1 MNVNEQTYHSIDAY
15 LNGELKGR
23 KLDEF
28 KAELR
33 TDKKLQKAV
42 ALQEEIIAAINENRE
57 AELRDYLTKHTAK
70 EALSKAPS
78 FRIWMLTAAAV
89 ALLIVAGVTLLPY
102 ISSSNKENTATDAK
116 PKPLK
121 SAPEEENT
129 STHSEEMEATVVD
142 TQTLAVNTPPEQT
155 IEDIEVVLEDEAN
168 TDALEEPESETIPII
183 EKDREMAENAVLD
196 ETDPVAKAQEDKKAV
211 AASKPSDK
219 PAVANVESTDIKVRG
234 DELLA
239 SRRYI
244 VPGIEPDFSVSET
257 RLDKVT
263 IETTSKEQNE
273 AAKQAPVK
281 GKDLTKNTNKNRS
294 IEVEFWKSVVNYKGY
309 QYDGSKVKL
318 YGVDQTKVLDFKELD
333 NRLYVKVEGKQ
344 YYLEKNTKYNRL
356 VQVTNPTL
364 LKVLN
369 E

>member
-33 TDKKLQKAV
+33 TDKNLQKAV

-121 SAPEEENT
+121 STPEEENT

-155 IEDIEVVLEDEAN
+155 IEDIEVVLEDEADN
-168 TDALEEPESETIPII
+168 DALEEPESGTIPII
-183 EKDREMAENAVLD
+183 EKDRNVEENAVLD
-196 ETDPVAKAQEDKKAV
+196 ESSPVAKAQEDKKAV

-234 DELLA
+234 DKLLA
-239 SRRYI
+239 SKRYI
-244 VPGIEPDFSVSET
+244 VPSIDPDFSVSET
-257 RLDKVT
+257 RSDNVT
-263 IETTSKEQNE
+263 IKTTTKEKSE
-273 AAKQAPVK
+273 ADKQASAE
-281 GKDLTKNTNKNRS
+281 GKDLKTTSRRC

-318 YGVDQTKVLDFKELD
+318 YGMDQTRTLDFKELD